1 MRSVRALLV
10 GALLSSTV
18 LVVVSFAVVGEG
30 KVALAASAKL
40 GVLQIKIDGLPSSAK
55 PSFQVSGPSLK
66 TTVVGPVKL
75 KNLSAGRYTVRGRAF
90 YSKDTKYVPS
100 PVAAVRVN
108 GKNVVVARVRFTP
121 VKIKSSLTIKV
132 SAAPEGKRPSV
143 LVRGPKGFKKRITS
157 TTKFS
162 SVSPGKYTV
171 TSVEVDSGLLVYVP
185 GISDPNPQVF
195 PGEATTVRIG
205 WKSAR
210 DKNLVVVP
218 DGGLLTTPVLV
229 NGQGTLEFSDVTGI
243 DIGDPLLLP
252 ATDTTPQSVVKVVSI
267 DGKQISVKSSSIYEA
282 LPIVNYEYQAT
293 AAPEGDIVKSVVK
306 ASSEPTLFGQKIKF
320 KCTTSFSEDSTSD
333 DWRQFVGE
341 LTPLLKVKSA
351 VLDWDL
357 TSRELFTGPKKVE
370 FVLTAGIQRKAVV
383 DLSWNLRRTCKGS
396 VSVSLLLGTIGPVRL
411 FLRGELG
418 AEGNLEAKY
427 MLGTEVE
434 TTQTFSVDMGVKYTG
449 GNLVPVF
456 KRSVDL
462 GFVGSPVNDWD
473 LAGRLSAEIGFFG
486 DIYLSPFDG
495 PQKVDWKLISAAADL
510 KVGFKVAV
518 GIGSEFAIKRPSST
532 SPSDLTLT
540 GTPYLYGKTT
550 AVLEA
555 SASGELDLGFW
566 SEEVSLKLR
575 KAVDVY
581 SDRWFDYDK
590 IRSVI
595 FPLNQSMGDGSS
607 TVTTAPKLPSGSTTT
622 TTIAAPVTTTTVS
635 PGVAPV
641 AVPDVSTGASDRNII
656 FDPLSNDS
664 FSASRPA
671 VESSLKLCSIAPRE
685 MPNSC
690 TATSLIV
697 SGEGTYTVNA
707 NGTVTFDPLPSYTGV
722 ATPVTY
728 VVADSLGR
736 YANATITPTIA
747 ACSAAGTY
755 CVGEVGPGGGMVIY
769 VATSNF
775 SSPGS
780 ACGSTC
786 KYLEAA
792 TTGWITAATPAGQ
805 ANCTFPL
812 PPNAPPDVDP
822 LCDWSAN
829 TSAALGS
836 TQTAIGT
843 GYANTSA
850 MIAQSGVAGKAGTV
864 ARAFRGG
871 GKNDWS
877 LPSKDELSVL
887 YAQRWKTGFVS
898 GDYWSSSE
906 YTGAGS
912 AFYQSFT
919 NGQQIG
925 AAKSIA
931 LYVRPVRAF

>member
-1 MRSVRALLV
+1 
-10 GALLSSTV
+10 
-18 LVVVSFAVVGEG
+18 
-30 KVALAASAKL
+30 
-40 GVLQIKIDGLPSSAK
+40 
-55 PSFQVSGPSLK
+55 
-66 TTVVGPVKL
+66 
-75 KNLSAGRYTVRGRAF
+75 
-90 YSKDTKYVPS
+90 
-100 PVAAVRVN
+100 
-108 GKNVVVARVRFTP
+108 
-121 VKIKSSLTIKV
+121 
-132 SAAPEGKRPSV
+132 
-143 LVRGPKGFKKRITS
+143 
-157 TTKFS
+157 
-162 SVSPGKYTV
+162 
-171 TSVEVDSGLLVYVP
+171 
-185 GISDPNPQVF
+185 
-195 PGEATTVRIG
+195 
-205 WKSAR
+205 
-210 DKNLVVVP
+210 
-218 DGGLLTTPVLV
+218 
-229 NGQGTLEFSDVTGI
+229 
-243 DIGDPLLLP
+243 
-252 ATDTTPQSVVKVVSI
+252 
-267 DGKQISVKSSSIYEA
+267 
-282 LPIVNYEYQAT
+282 
-293 AAPEGDIVKSVVK
+293 
-306 ASSEPTLFGQKIKF
+306 
-320 KCTTSFSEDSTSD
+320 
-333 DWRQFVGE
+333 
-341 LTPLLKVKSA
+341 
-351 VLDWDL
+351 
-357 TSRELFTGPKKVE
+357 
-370 FVLTAGIQRKAVV
+370 
-383 DLSWNLRRTCKGS
+383 
-396 VSVSLLLGTIGPVRL
+396 
-411 FLRGELG
+411 
-418 AEGNLEAKY
+418 
-427 MLGTEVE
+427 
-434 TTQTFSVDMGVKYTG
+434 
-449 GNLVPVF
+449 
-456 KRSVDL
+456 
-462 GFVGSPVNDWD
+462 
-473 LAGRLSAEIGFFG
+473 
-486 DIYLSPFDG
+486 
-495 PQKVDWKLISAAADL
+495 
-510 KVGFKVAV
+510 
-518 GIGSEFAIKRPSST
+518 
-532 SPSDLTLT
+532 
-540 GTPYLYGKTT
+540 
-550 AVLEA
+550 
-555 SASGELDLGFW
+555 
-566 SEEVSLKLR
+566 
-575 KAVDVY
+575 
-581 SDRWFDYDK
+581 
-590 IRSVI
+590 
-595 FPLNQSMGDGSS
+595 
-607 TVTTAPKLPSGSTTT
+607 
-622 TTIAAPVTTTTVS
+622 
-635 PGVAPV
+635 
-641 AVPDVSTGASDRNII
+641 
-656 FDPLSNDS
+656 
-664 FSASRPA
+664 
-671 VESSLKLCSIAPRE
+671 
-685 MPNSC
+685 
-690 TATSLIV
+690 V